1 MLDLENPSI
10 KWLGQ
15 NWCDKT
21 MGIFNKK
28 RDDSVQP
35 EWKITEKCLELILES
50 SKSTY
55 PNEFGGLIRVDDDR
69 KDTITEVVLL
79 PGTISGNSHAIFKLH
94 MMPIDFSIVGTVH
107 SHPSPYATPS
117 DADLQLFRK
126 HGKIHIIVANPFNK
140 DSWKAYDHNGNEL
153 KMEIE

>member
-55 PNEFGGLIRVDDDR
+55 PNEFGGLLRVDPDN
-69 KDTITEVVLL
+69 KNTIIEVVLL
-79 PGTISGNSHAIFKLH
+79 PGTISGDSHAIFKLH

-107 SHPSPYATPS
+107 SHPSLYATPS

-126 HGKIHIIVANPFNK
+126 HGKVHIIAATPYDK
-140 DSWKAYDHNGNEL
+140 TSWKAYNHNGDEL
-153 KMEIE
+153 DLKVI